1 MFSVVSSGNPLFH
14 NVQNSR
20 KMQSLSCCHQQNPS
34 TNVQNFRKKQSFSCC
49 QQHNPCAMMFSVVSS
64 GYPLLVNVQNS
75 RKMQSFSCC
84 KHQNPSTKNTL
95 LPNVQ
100 KLRKLRSF
108 SCCKQQNPCTM
119 MFSVVSSGNPLLPN
133 VQKLRK
139 MQSLSCCQHKNPSTM
154 MFSAVSSGYPLLV
167 NVQNSRKMQSFSCCK
182 QQNPTIMM
190 FSVVSSGYP
199 FLPNVQ
205 YSRKI
210 QSLSCCKQQTL
221 SIKNTINKPWKPKTH
236 LIEILI
242 PQQVEEVEKVNYPPN
257 KAKKKVLFEEKN
269 GFFSQHMAILCG
281 VGYWVQGFRCFPWLA
296 LNFHMANGM
305 NMHPS
310 TLQLVQNFGC
320 LPMVA
325 KPIYGIL
332 SDAVYI
338 GGAHRIPY
346 ISLGVLLQVL
356 AWGQLALIS
365 SASEALPTLMA
376 CVLLSNVGA
385 SITEVAKDALVAE
398 YGQRNRMQG
407 LQSYAFMASA
417 AGGILGNL
425 IGGYFLLKTQQPK
438 LMFLA
443 FSSLLAL
450 QLAVT
455 SATREESL
463 GLAQS
468 SNYSVREPITEIF
481 KKQYSDLMVAVK
493 EESIYRPLIWI
504 VMSIL
509 GVPLLSGSIFCYQTQ
524 CLNLDPSVIGM
535 SKVIGQLILLSLTVL
550 YDRFGKRVPMR
561 KLIGIVQITY
571 AASLLLDLVLVKQL
585 NLKLGI
591 PNEWFA
597 LCFSGV
603 AETIAIF
610 KLLPFHVLF
619 ASLAP
624 SGCEGSLM
632 SFLASA
638 LCFSSILS
646 GVLGVTLA
654 SFLGITSGNYSS
666 LHIGILIQFVAAL
679 LPLGWLSYVPLA
691 QPAAEKGRKRGQSKR
706 TRKYRRVGRVVV
718 ESFYSY
724 RRKRESDLDENTLL
738 AK

>member
-1 MFSVVSSGNPLFH
+1 MLTCSVVSSGNPLWL
-14 NVQNSR
+14 NVKKSR
-20 KMQSLSCCHQQNPS
+20 KM
-34 TNVQNFRKKQSFSCC
+34 QSFSCC
-49 QQHNPCAMMFSVVSS
+49 QQHNPSTMICSVVSS
-64 GYPLLVNVQNS
+64 GNPLVPNVQN
-75 RKMQSFSCC
+75 F
-84 KHQNPSTKNTL
+84 
-95 LPNVQ
+95 
-100 KLRKLRSF
+100 RKLQSL
-108 SCCKQQNPCTM
+108 SCSQQQSP
-119 MFSVVSSGNPLLPN
+119 SVVSSGNPLLPN
-133 VQKLRK
+133 VQNFRK
-139 MQSLSCCQHKNPSTM
+139 SQSLSCSQK
-154 MFSAVSSGYPLLV
+154 
-167 NVQNSRKMQSFSCCK
+167 
-182 QQNPTIMM
+182 QNP
-190 FSVVSSGYP
+190 
-199 FLPNVQ
+199 
-205 YSRKI
+205 
-210 QSLSCCKQQTL
+210 
-221 SIKNTINKPWKPKTH
+221 SIKNTIEKPWEPRTN
-236 LIEILI
+236 LIKILT
-242 PQQVEEVEKVNYPPN
+242 PQQVELVEKVSYPN
-257 KAKKKVLFEEKN
+257 KSKKTVLFEEKN
-269 GFFSQHMAILCG
+269 GFLSQMGSRYMTILCG
-281 VGYWVQGFRCFPWLA
+281 VGYWVQGFRCFPWLG
-296 LNFHMANGM
+296 LNFHMAHGM
-305 NMHPS
+305 NMRPS
-310 TLQLVQNFGC
+310 TLQLVQILGT

-356 AWGQLALIS
+356 VWGQLALTS
-365 SASEALPTLMA
+365 AASEALPALMT

-398 YGQRNRMQG
+398 YGQRNRMPG

-443 FSSLLAL
+443 FAVLLAL

-468 SNYSVREPITEIF
+468 SNYSVVREPIMEIF
-481 KKQYSDLMVAVK
+481 RKQYSDLMVAVK
-493 EESIYRPLIWI
+493 EESMSRPLIWI

-535 SKVIGQLILLSLTVL
+535 SKMIGQLMLLTLTVF
-550 YDRFGKRVPMR
+550 YDRFGKRIPMR
-561 KLIGIVQITY
+561 KLIVIVQITY

-591 PNEWFA
+591 PNQWFA
-597 LCFSGV
+597 LCFSGL

-610 KLLPFHVLF
+610 KILPFHVLF

-632 SFLASA
+632 SFLASG
-638 LCFSSILS
+638 LCFSSMCS
-646 GVLGVTLA
+646 GFLGVAL
-654 SFLGITSGNYSS
+654 SNFLGITSGNYSS

-679 LPLGWLSYVPLA
+679 LPLGWLSYVPMA
-691 QPAAEKGRKRGQSKR
+691 QPAAEKGRRRRQSKR
-706 TRKYRRVGRVVV
+706 TRKYRRVGRVAVD
-718 ESFYSY
+718 SFYSY
-724 RRKRESDLDENTLL
+724 RRKRESDLDENPLL
-738 AK
+738 AR

>member
-1 MFSVVSSGNPLFH
+1 MICSVGSCGSSLLP

-20 KMQSLSCCHQQNPS
+20 KKQSLSCCQQQNPA
-34 TNVQNFRKKQSFSCC
+34 TMVC
-49 QQHNPCAMMFSVVSS
+49 SV
-64 GYPLLVNVQNS
+64 G
-75 RKMQSFSCC
+75 
-84 KHQNPSTKNTL
+84 
-95 LPNVQ
+95 
-100 KLRKLRSF
+100 
-108 SCCKQQNPCTM
+108 
-119 MFSVVSSGNPLLPN
+119 SSGNPLLSN
-133 VQKLRK
+133 IQNLRK
-139 MQSLSCCQHKNPSTM
+139 MQSLPCCQHQNPYIMICSVGSRGNP
-154 MFSAVSSGYPLLV
+154 FLPS
-167 NVQNSRKMQSFSCCK
+167 VQNSRKSQSFSYSQK
-182 QQNPTIMM
+182 QNP
-190 FSVVSSGYP
+190 
-199 FLPNVQ
+199 
-205 YSRKI
+205 
-210 QSLSCCKQQTL
+210 
-221 SIKNTINKPWKPKTH
+221 SIKNTIDKPWKPRTS
-236 LIEILI
+236 LIEILV
-242 PQQVEEVEKVNYPPN
+242 PQQVEKVSPPN

-269 GFFSQHMAILCG
+269 GFLSQMGSQRMAILCG

-310 TLQLVQNFGC
+310 TLQLVQNFGN

-332 SDAVYI
+332 SDAVYV

-356 AWGQLALIS
+356 AWGQLALTS
-365 SASEALPTLMA
+365 AASEALPALMA
-376 CVLLSNVGA
+376 CVLVSNVGA

-398 YGQRNRMQG
+398 YGQRNRMPG

-425 IGGYFLLKTQQPK
+425 MGGYFLLKTQQPK

-443 FSSLLAL
+443 FSAVLAL

-468 SNYSVREPITEIF
+468 SNYSVVREPIAEIF
-481 KKQYSDLMVAVK
+481 RKQYSALMVAVK
-493 EESIYRPLIWI
+493 EESISRPLIWI

-509 GVPLLSGSIFCYQTQ
+509 GVPLLSGSIFCYQTK

-535 SKVIGQLILLSLTVL
+535 SKVMGQLMLLSLTVF

-597 LCFSGV
+597 LCFSGL

-638 LCFSSILS
+638 LCFSSIFS
-646 GVLGVTLA
+646 GIFGVALA
-654 SFLGITSGNYSS
+654 TFLGITSGNYSS

-679 LPLGWLSYVPLA
+679 LPLGWLSFVPMA
-691 QPAAEKGRKRGQSKR
+691 QPAAEKVRKRGQSKR

-718 ESFYSY
+718 DTFYSY
-724 RRKRESDLDENTLL
+724 RRQRGSDLDENPLL
-738 AK
+738 A

>member
-1 MFSVVSSGNPLFH
+1 MIIIFKNQKLVFFSNLKFYSRKKNTLLLRIMICLVVPSGN
-14 NVQNSR
+14 VQDFI
-20 KMQSLSCCHQQNPS
+20 KIQSLSCCQHLS
-34 TNVQNFRKKQSFSCC
+34 TKKMTC
-49 QQHNPCAMMFSVVSS
+49 SVVS
-64 GYPLLVNVQNS
+64 
-75 RKMQSFSCC
+75 R
-84 KHQNPSTKNTL
+84 
-95 LPNVQ
+95 
-100 KLRKLRSF
+100 
-108 SCCKQQNPCTM
+108 
-119 MFSVVSSGNPLLPN
+119 GNPLLPN
-133 VQKLRK
+133 VQK
-139 MQSLSCCQHKNPSTM
+139 
-154 MFSAVSSGYPLLV
+154 F
-167 NVQNSRKMQSFSCCK
+167 
-182 QQNPTIMM
+182 
-190 FSVVSSGYP
+190 
-199 FLPNVQ
+199 
-205 YSRKI
+205 RKI
-210 QSLSCCKQQTL
+210 QSLSCCQQQNSSTN
-221 SIKNTINKPWKPKTH
+221 NTIDKQWKPKSH
-236 LIEILI
+236 LIKILED
-242 PQQVEEVEKVNYPPN
+242 PQVEKVYSP
-257 KAKKKVLFEEKN
+257 KVKKKMVFEEKN
-269 GFFSQHMAILCG
+269 GGLSQMRSQYMAILCG
-281 VGYWVQGFRCFPWLA
+281 VGYWVQGFRCFPWLG

-310 TLQLVQNFGC
+310 TLQLVQYFGI

-325 KPIYGIL
+325 KPIFGIL

-356 AWGQLALIS
+356 AWGQLALTS
-365 SASEALPTLMA
+365 AASEAIPALMA

-398 YGQRNRMQG
+398 YGKKHRMPG

-443 FSSLLAL
+443 FSALLAL
-450 QLAVT
+450 QLVVT

-468 SNYSVREPITEIF
+468 SNYSVVREPITEIF
-481 KKQYSDLMVAVK
+481 RKQYSDLMVAATG
-493 EESIYRPLIWI
+493 ESIARPLIWI

-509 GVPLLSGSIFCYQTQ
+509 AVPVLSGSIFCYQTQ

-535 SKVIGQLILLSLTVL
+535 SKVIGQLLLLSLTVF
-550 YDRFGKRVPMR
+550 YDRYGKRIPMR

-591 PNEWFA
+591 SNEWFA
-597 LCFSGV
+597 LCFSGL

-624 SGCEGSLM
+624 SGFEGSLM

-638 LCFSSILS
+638 LCFSSVFS
-646 GVLGVTLA
+646 GVLGVSLA
-654 SFLGITSGNYSS
+654 TFLGLTPGNYSS

-679 LPLGWLSYVPLA
+679 LPLRWLSYVPMA
-691 QPAAEKGRKRGQSKR
+691 QPAAEKGKKRGQSKR

-718 ESFYSY
+718 DSFYSY
-724 RRKRESDLDENTLL
+724 RRIRESDFDENPLL
-738 AK
+738 TK

>member
-1 MFSVVSSGNPLFH
+1 MGSG
-14 NVQNSR
+14 QN
-20 KMQSLSCCHQQNPS
+20 
-34 TNVQNFRKKQSFSCC
+34 
-49 QQHNPCAMMFSVVSS
+49 
-64 GYPLLVNVQNS
+64 
-75 RKMQSFSCC
+75 
-84 KHQNPSTKNTL
+84 
-95 LPNVQ
+95 
-100 KLRKLRSF
+100 
-108 SCCKQQNPCTM
+108 
-119 MFSVVSSGNPLLPN
+119 
-133 VQKLRK
+133 
-139 MQSLSCCQHKNPSTM
+139 
-154 MFSAVSSGYPLLV
+154 
-167 NVQNSRKMQSFSCCK
+167 
-182 QQNPTIMM
+182 
-190 FSVVSSGYP
+190 
-199 FLPNVQ
+199 
-205 YSRKI
+205 
-210 QSLSCCKQQTL
+210 
-221 SIKNTINKPWKPKTH
+221 
-236 LIEILI
+236 
-242 PQQVEEVEKVNYPPN
+242 
-257 KAKKKVLFEEKN
+257 
-269 GFFSQHMAILCG
+269 MAILCG

-310 TLQLVQNFGC
+310 TLQLVQYFGN

-346 ISLGVLLQVL
+346 ISLGVFLQAF
-356 AWGQLALIS
+356 AWGQLALTS
-365 SASEALPTLMA
+365 SASEALRALMA

-398 YGQRNRMQG
+398 YGQRNRMPG

-417 AGGILGNL
+417 AGGVLGNL

-443 FSSLLAL
+443 FSAVLAL
-450 QLAVT
+450 QLIVT

-468 SNYSVREPITEIF
+468 SSYSVVREPITEIF
-481 KKQYSDLMVAVK
+481 RKQYSDLMVAVR
-493 EESIYRPLIWI
+493 EESITRPLIWI

-509 GVPLLSGSIFCYQTQ
+509 AVPVLSGSIFCYQTQ

-535 SKVIGQLILLSLTVL
+535 SKVIGQLMLLSLTVL

-571 AASLLLDLVLVKQL
+571 ATSLLLDLVLVKQL

-597 LCFSGV
+597 LCFSGL

-624 SGCEGSLM
+624 SGFEGSLM

-638 LCFSSILS
+638 LCFSSVFS
-646 GVLGVTLA
+646 GFFGVALA
-654 SFLGITSGNYSS
+654 TSLGITSCNYSS

-679 LPLGWLSYVPLA
+679 LPLGWLSYVPMA

-706 TRKYRRVGRVVV
+706 TRKHRRVGRVVV
-718 ESFYSY
+718 DSFYSY
-724 RRKRESDLDENTLL
+724 RRKRESDLDENQLL
-738 AK
+738 TK

>member
-49 QQHNPCAMMFSVVSS
+49 QQHNPC
-64 GYPLLVNVQNS
+64 
-75 RKMQSFSCC
+75 
-84 KHQNPSTKNTL
+84 
-95 LPNVQ
+95 
-100 KLRKLRSF
+100 
-108 SCCKQQNPCTM
+108 TM

-139 MQSLSCCQHKNPSTM
+139 MQSLSCGQHQNPSTM
-154 MFSAVSSGYPLLV
+154 MFSVGSSGNPSLSNDQKL
-167 NVQNSRKMQSFSCCK
+167 RKMQSFSCCK
-182 QQNPTIMM
+182 QQNPTTMM
-190 FSVVSSGYP
+190 FSVVFSGYP
-199 FLPNVQ
+199 FWPNVQ

-210 QSLSCCKQQTL
+210 QSLSCCKQQNL

-242 PQQVEEVEKVNYPPN
+242 PQQVEKVNYPPN

-269 GFFSQHMAILCG
+269 GFFPQHMAILCG

-365 SASEALPTLMA
+365 SASEALPALMA